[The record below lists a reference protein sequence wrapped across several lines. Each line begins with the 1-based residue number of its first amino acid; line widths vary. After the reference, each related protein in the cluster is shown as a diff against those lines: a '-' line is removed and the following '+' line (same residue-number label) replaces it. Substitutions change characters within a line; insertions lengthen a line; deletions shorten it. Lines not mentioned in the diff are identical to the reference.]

1 MKLGEKKMSNVEFV
15 NKVAYEER
23 IHRSLHGSKHAE
35 PYLDA
40 LRVAAT
46 SCHVEGI
53 FDEATFNEHGLAI
66 GGPFTSP
73 ALERAIL

>member
-1 MKLGEKKMSNVEFV
+1 MSNLEFV
-15 NKVAYEER
+15 KKVAYEER
-23 IHRSLHGSKHAE
+23 IHRQLHGVEHAI

-53 FDEATFNEHGLAI
+53 FDDATFNEHGLAI

-73 ALERAIL
+73 AMERA